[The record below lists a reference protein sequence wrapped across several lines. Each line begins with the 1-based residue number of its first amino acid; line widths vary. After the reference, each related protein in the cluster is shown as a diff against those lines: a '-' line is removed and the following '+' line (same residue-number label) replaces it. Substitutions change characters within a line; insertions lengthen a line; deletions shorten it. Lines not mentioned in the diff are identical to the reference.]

1 MPCKPAKAR
10 HLLREGKADVITIC
24 PFTIRLNWNCE
35 SNTQEIVVGLDTG
48 AMVIGC
54 GVTNENNVIYQS
66 ETRLRTDINKKM
78 LRRRAYRRNRRYRK
92 TRYRQPRFDN
102 RKRPKGWLPPSL
114 RSKADST
121 IKIVKKL
128 SERLPIS
135 KIRVEIAKF
144 DTQKLQNPDINGKE
158 YQQGQMED
166 YDNVRAYV
174 FERDKYTCG
183 ICKKRGGIL
192 EVHHIIHRKDGGSD
206 RPGNLVTVHEDCHEK
221 FHRGEIKHTF
231 RKPKHYKMEAHVT
244 ILKDVIVDELRK
256 CFDVSVETTF
266 GYITKTNRKRLG
278 LEKTHYND
286 AIAIAVGNRYDSVK
300 QPDRMYLGIC
310 RPRGNYKL
318 YKGSNSQT
326 RNQCAKEL
334 FGFKRFDILKYNK
347 DRYILKG
354 KRSSGYFCIADEN
367 NKTIHPSIHYSKLKL
382 LNRNNIMEVNVPIPP
397 TTEAVGILGT

>member
-66 ETRLRTDINKKM
+66 ETRLRSDINKKM
-78 LRRRAYRRNRRYRK
+78 LRRSNYRRTRRSRLRYRK
-92 TRYRQPRFDN
+92 PRFDN
-102 RKRPKGWLPPSL
+102 RTRQKGWLPPSL
-114 RSKADST
+114 RSKAEST
-121 IKIVKKL
+121 IKTVVELAGI
-128 SERLPIS
+128 LPIT
-135 KIRVEIAKF
+135 KVRVEICKF
-144 DTQKLQNPDINGKE
+144 DTQKMQNPNINGKE
-158 YQQGQMED
+158 YQQGKLYQFH
-166 YDNVRAYV
+166 NVRNYV
-174 FERDKYTCG
+174 FTRDNYTCQ

-192 EVHHIIHRKDGGSD
+192 VTHHIIPTKDGGSN
-206 RPGNLVTVHEDCHEK
+206 RPDNLVTLHDQCHKE
-221 FHRGEIKHTF
+221 FHTGLIQKKF
-231 RKPKHYKMEAHVT
+231 RKPKRYKEATQVT
-244 ILKDVIVDELRK
+244 VLKDYIISELK
-256 CFDVSVETTF
+256 KTFNVEVTF
-266 GYITKTNRKRLG
+266 GNITKTNRKRLG

-367 NKTIHPSIHYSKLKL
+367 NKTIHPNIHYSKLKL
-382 LNRNNIMEVNVPIPP
+382 LNRNNILEVNVPISP
-397 TTEAVGILGT
+397 TTEAVGILGTR